1 MIITH
6 SHKKIA
12 ENRQAKLN
20 LFSAILLYIQP
31 ERRSQIWLVLLTS
44 QKIPL
49 IRQSIRI
56 WLVGFSPPASSPLCR
71 LPVWGYRAV
80 AWFITSCAG
89 VNAAIDKS
97 SACKISVKRSAF
109 AFARCKKLCIWRHLL
124 LLSAVIHESHSPIPP
139 DWPQTYTG

>member
-1 MIITH
+1 MLEIFH
-6 SHKKIA
+6 
-12 ENRQAKLN
+12 
-20 LFSAILLYIQP
+20 
-31 ERRSQIWLVLLTS
+31 
-44 QKIPL
+44 PL
-49 IRQSIRI
+49 KH
-56 WLVGFSPPASSPLCR
+56 PLCR

-97 SACKISVKRSAF
+97 SACKSSFKRSAF

-139 DWPQTYTG
+139 DWHHYTLLWITQPLLNRIIQNLLLKLSHINLCKLKIVIQIITAISW